1 MMRILFDLSFFVW
14 VGVLLF
20 NIIAGLMIDTFA
32 GLREEAGERA
42 DIRDNVVFVYVN
54 KDKKKNYFSPLVMG
68 E

>member
-1 MMRILFDLSFFVW
+1 MRILFDLSFFVW

-32 GLREEAGERA
+32 SLREEAGERA

-54 KDKKKNYFSPLVMG
+54 KDKKKNYFSPLVMD